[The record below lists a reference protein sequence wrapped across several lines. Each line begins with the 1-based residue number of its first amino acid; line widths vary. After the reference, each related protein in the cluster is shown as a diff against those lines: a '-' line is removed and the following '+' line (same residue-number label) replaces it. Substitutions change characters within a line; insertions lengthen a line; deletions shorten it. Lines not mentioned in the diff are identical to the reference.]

1 MHLNHYFLVYIK
13 HINIFDLGSSACSV
27 HTNMYQINTLIFTC
41 EELSHVH
48 GSYLSEHNSLKYIIL
63 FLYVS
68 EVLTWTEVSIYITIS
83 FSEIDIYP
91 MHVTYNLYSHKY
103 LVYANQYS
111 SCERHCTKYLFKT
124 MLIKFETSK

>member
-27 HTNMYQINTLIFTC
+27 HTNTYQINTLIFTC

-63 FLYVS
+63 FSVRIRSFNMNL
-68 EVLTWTEVSIYITIS
+68 SIYLHYY
-83 FSEIDIYP
+83 FVCRNWHYP